1 MFITHDAMQCNLQSD
16 WSLLNI
22 SQNTD
27 TRRFEGIKEDGTW
40 LYEKLPTFN
49 TWAIIPTWFFATY
62 LLKQY
67 TNHQPQRPG
76 VTQKQFLIMIRRL
89 LSKSLVKILFIYL
102 FIFCCLVREII

>member
-67 TNHQPQRPG
+67 TKPPATKARSDPEAISHYDKK
-76 VTQKQFLIMIRRL
+76 VTVK
-89 LSKSLVKILFIYL
+89 KSSQNFIYL
-102 FIFCCLVREII
+102 FIYFLLFS

>member
-1 MFITHDAMQCNLQSD
+1 MFITHDAMQCNLQND

-67 TNHQPQRPG
+67 TKPPATKARSDPEAISHYDKK
-76 VTQKQFLIMIRRL
+76 VTVK
-89 LSKSLVKILFIYL
+89 KSSQNFIYL
-102 FIFCCLVREII
+102 FIYFLLFS